1 MNGKRCNR
9 CGMVNT
15 VDAVYCSNC
24 GGYLDSNMNMNNN
37 MNMNMNNN
45 MNMNMNNN
53 MNNSMNSN
61 MNNSID
67 IDKQKANNM
76 ATISALLF
84 YLGAEVVGIISKIIP
99 VIGDLIYDM
108 RGLCSI
114 AGIVIMIIGRVKYPD
129 NKSLKVVMWAII
141 VTIAVIIIFVVL
153 YIVSVTSIIRD
164 VSNNYGMLL
173 PYRFW

>member
-24 GGYLDSNMNMNNN
+24 GGYLDSNMNMNS
-37 MNMNMNNN
+37 NMNNN
-45 MNMNMNNN
+45 MNMNN
-53 MNNSMNSN
+53 MNN

-141 VTIAVIIIFVVL
+141 VTIAVFIIFVVL
-153 YIVSVTSIIRD
+153 YIVGSISIIRD
-164 VSNNYGMLL
+164 INNSNNYGMLL

>member
-24 GGYLDSNMNMNNN
+24 GGYLDSNMNS
-37 MNMNMNNN
+37 
-45 MNMNMNNN
+45 NMNMNNN
-53 MNNSMNSN
+53 MNNMNNN

-67 IDKQKANNM
+67 IDNKKANNM

-84 YLGAEVVGIISKIIP
+84 YLGAEVVGIISKVIP

-129 NKSLKVVMWAII
+129 NRALKVVMWAII

-153 YIVSVTSIIRD
+153 YIVSVTSIIKD
-164 VSNNYGMLL
+164 VSNSNNYGMLL

>member
-15 VDAVYCSNC
+15 LDAVYCSNC
-24 GGYLDSNMNMNNN
+24 GGYLDSNMNMNS
-37 MNMNMNNN
+37 NMNNN
-45 MNMNMNNN
+45 MNNNMNSNMN

-141 VTIAVIIIFVVL
+141 VTIAVFIIFVVI
-153 YIVSVTSIIRD
+153 YIVGSISIIRD
-164 VSNNYGMLL
+164 INNSNNYGMLL